1 MDKNYIV
8 IDKETGRVK
17 NIIVWNGVSPYEL
30 SNAILINAD
39 LVPREVGFG
48 YKKENNK
55 WFRFEYNEETNEETW
70 TEVVQ

>member
-48 YKKENNK
+48 YKKENN
-55 WFRFEYNEETNEETW
+55 
-70 TEVVQ
+70 